1 MILRTQEEKINMY
14 EEIFK
19 LKKDKHLQTKLK
31 SLEEVYNLTMDLSGA
46 YNIMF
51 FYLFTEKQIEKVYD
65 MVINYISIMSDEEK
79 FRMIPKDKPTELNVI
94 ITEFDQESLNVSFTI
109 SIIYKAYDKK
119 TRSYNYI
126 MSDPI
131 LSLRLHI
138 EPEEVDEN
146 KQFEY
151 VDGKYIENK
160 EDSIDKLESKE
171 DPLIGKSVSEAVSIA
186 NNTVKEN
193 VMSPDKYGR
202 IRKSVKERITSRIDY
217 YAKHDDLKNR
227 LSYMTLYKMIDTKDR
242 ETVIIYSRLSNNEIE
257 NVLKNL
263 IEYFNTICNTIV
275 NVRFTRIEGTSCRS
289 EFNVIVLSNIIN
301 TNEPISFN
309 PTYYLNYNVDTNRM
323 KPILQD

>member
-119 TRSYNYI
+119 VRSYNYI

-193 VMSPDKYGR
+193 VMSPDKYSR

-227 LSYMTLYKMIDTKDR
+227 LSYMTIYKMIDTKDR

-257 NVLKNL
+257 SVLKNL
-263 IEYFNTICNTIV
+263 IEYFSSTRCNNIV
-275 NVRFTRIEGTSCRS
+275 NVKFVRIEGTSCRL
-289 EFNVIVLSNIIN
+289 EFDIIVHEVIIVRDTSM
-301 TNEPISFN
+301 PFSHISR
-309 PTYYLNYNVDTNRM
+309 LNYDVEKNQMNPVL
-323 KPILQD
+323 I

>member
-31 SLEEVYNLTMDLSGA
+31 SLEEVYNLTMDLSGV

-217 YAKHDDLKNR
+217 YVKHDDLKNR

-242 ETVIIYSRLSNNEIE
+242 ETVIIYSRLSNNEVE

-263 IEYFNTICNTIV
+263 IEYFCTICNTIA
-275 NVRFTRIEGTSCRS
+275 NVKFIRIEGTSCRS
-289 EFNVIVLSNIIN
+289 EFNIIVRKIIT
-301 TNEPISFN
+301 TNESISFN
-309 PTYYLNYNVDTNRM
+309 SIYYLNYKVETDEMNPVLPD
-323 KPILQD
+323 

>member
-171 DPLIGKSVSEAVSIA
+171 DPLIGKSVSEAISIA

-193 VMSPDKYGR
+193 VMSPDKYSR

-242 ETVIIYSRLSNNEIE
+242 ETVIIYSRLSNNEVE

-263 IEYFNTICNTIV
+263 IEYFCAICNTIA
-275 NVRFTRIEGTSCRS
+275 NVKFIRIEGTSCRS
-289 EFNVIVLSNIIN
+289 EFNIMVSKIIT
-301 TNEPISFN
+301 TNESISFN
-309 PTYYLNYNVDTNRM
+309 SIYYLNYKVETDEMNPVLPD
-323 KPILQD
+323 

>member
-19 LKKDKHLQTKLK
+19 LKNKHLQTKLK

-193 VMSPDKYGR
+193 VMSPDKYSR

-275 NVRFTRIEGTSCRS
+275 NVKFVRIEGTSCRS
-289 EFNVIVLSNIIN
+289 EFNVIVSSNIVN

-309 PTYYLNYNVDTNRM
+309 PTYHLNYNVDTNRM

>member
-1 MILRTQEEKINMY
+1 MILKTQEEKINMY

-79 FRMIPKDKPTELNVI
+79 FRMIPKDKPTELSVI

-126 MSDPI
+126 MSDHI

-171 DPLIGKSVSEAVSIA
+171 DPLIGKSVSEAISIA

-242 ETVIIYSRLSNNEIE
+242 ETVIIYSRLSNNEVE

-263 IEYFNTICNTIV
+263 IEYFCAICNTIA
-275 NVRFTRIEGTSCRS
+275 NVKFIRIEGTSCRS
-289 EFNVIVLSNIIN
+289 EFNIIVRKIIT
-301 TNEPISFN
+301 TNESISFN
-309 PTYYLNYNVDTNRM
+309 SIYYLNYKVETDEMNPVLPD
-323 KPILQD
+323 

>member
-94 ITEFDQESLNVSFTI
+94 ITEFDQESLNISFTI

-242 ETVIIYSRLSNNEIE
+242 ETVIIYSRLSNNEVE

-263 IEYFNTICNTIV
+263 IEYFCDICNTIA
-275 NVRFTRIEGTSCRS
+275 NVKFIRIEGTSCRS
-289 EFNVIVLSNIIN
+289 EFNIMVSKIIT
-301 TNEPISFN
+301 TNESISFN
-309 PTYYLNYNVDTNRM
+309 SIYYLNYKVETDEMNPVLPD
-323 KPILQD
+323 

>member
-94 ITEFDQESLNVSFTI
+94 IIEFDQESLNVSFTI

-193 VMSPDKYGR
+193 VMSPDKYIR

-217 YAKHDDLKNR
+217 YTKHDDLKNR
-227 LSYMTLYKMIDTKDR
+227 ISYMTIYKMIDTKDR

-257 NVLKNL
+257 SVLKNL

-289 EFNVIVLSNIIN
+289 EFNVIVSSIIIN

-309 PTYYLNYNVDTNRM
+309 PTYYLNYNVETNRM
-323 KPILQD
+323 KSILQD